1 MSELTELREQLDQLS
16 NRLED
21 AQEYAALKEEQ
32 LQAAEEKARALE
44 RDAKRY
50 RWLRNEA
57 WGCNLYRKKR
67 SPHVVE
73 FDVARRPIELA
84 EEALDAAIDKAI
96 SDDVEG

>member
-57 WGCNLYRKKR
+57 C
-67 SPHVVE
+67 
-73 FDVARRPIELA
+73 RPIELA